1 MSAGTLELPGY
12 RKSQSALCF
21 NTPQL
26 KVEDR
31 TLCAYNKEL
40 VLLRPRVLVI
50 RALIMVS
57 LGYLFEAKFLS
68 TSRNINP

>member
-50 RALIMVS
+50 RALIMV
-57 LGYLFEAKFLS
+57 
-68 TSRNINP
+68 